1 MAIDKLDL
9 KKNVLSAGKSLAVFA
24 IVASALV
31 GLTFIST
38 KTTIEDNERET
49 LLKSLNALVPVGY
62 YNNDL
67 YKDSI
72 PLDTPALN
80 YRKKPITIYRARLD
94 NNPVAAIFSVTA
106 PDGYNGAI
114 NMLIAIRANET
125 LSGVRVV
132 SHKET
137 PGLGDAIEIEKS
149 YWIKSFDDKSLSNPV
164 EKKWRV
170 KKDGGEFDQLTG
182 ATITPRAI
190 VKITKKS
197 LLYFMENKDQ
207 IFGDT
212 KNVTSGL

>member
-1 MAIDKLDL
+1 MATDNLSY
-9 KKNVLSAGKSLAVFA
+9 KKHIVAAGKSLALFA

-38 KTTIEDNERET
+38 ESTIAENEREA
-49 LLKSLNALVPVGY
+49 LLKSLNTLVPVGF

-67 YKDSI
+67 YEDSTTI
-72 PLDTPALN
+72 SSRSLN
-80 YRKKPITIYRARLD
+80 YRDKPITVYRARLD

-106 PDGYNGAI
+106 PDGYSGAI
-114 NMLIAIRANET
+114 HMLVAIRANET
-125 LSGVRVV
+125 ISGVRVV

-149 YWIKSFDDKSLSNPV
+149 YWIKSFDDKSLSNPT
-164 EKKWRV
+164 ENKWRV

-190 VKITKKS
+190 VKMTKKS
-197 LLYFMENKDQ
+197 LLFFIDNKTR
-207 IFGDT
+207 IFE
-212 KNVTSGL
+212 KH